1 MPVPLI
7 PRVVRP
13 VIASAV
19 LGSTI
24 YVIAG
29 AYPTAAV
36 AQTDGSLPQAVGVTA
51 PAKQFFTAV
60 RANFGGW
67 DLNHDGRLT
76 REEIELEMQDR
87 RITGVA
93 AAALGALKLSATRSN
108 YLLETRSY
116 SLADIDAM
124 EDRLQQGQP
133 EKSDQKLVRDFA
145 YGIKKLKEVPR
156 QLFSE
161 GVPHLAAIRQDRT
174 SDCYFL
180 SASGALAEAR
190 PEAIARMIAPNRDD
204 TYVVSF
210 PGRASVRV
218 SAPTDAEIAAYSDA
232 RDGIWLN
239 LLERAYAIVRI
250 KAEPSKPATRE
261 PLDSVGFRTGSS
273 SVIELLTG
281 HPSKVIQFPIDS
293 HRAADM
299 RLLQQVRG
307 ELISAIRQHRV
318 METQKASHD
327 FAVTG
332 YDAAS
337 DQVTIHNPYDR
348 GGYETMPDGNKAERT
363 SDGFFTLSTAQF
375 VNYFKYLRYESGGG
389 RS

>member
-1 MPVPLI
+1 V
-7 PRVVRP
+7 
-13 VIASAV
+13 
-19 LGSTI
+19 
-24 YVIAG
+24 
-29 AYPTAAV
+29 YPTAAV
-36 AQTDGSLPQAVGVTA
+36 AQTDGSLPHAVGVSATA
-51 PAKQFFTAV
+51 TEFFTAV
-60 RANFGGW
+60 RANFDGW

-93 AAALGALKLSATRSN
+93 AAALAALKLSATRSN
-108 YLLETRSY
+108 HLLETRTY

-133 EKSDQKLVRDFA
+133 EKSDQKLVRDFG

-161 GVPHLAAIRQDRT
+161 GGPHLAAIRQDRT

-210 PGRASVRV
+210 PGRPAVRV

-307 ELISAIRQHRV
+307 ELMSAFRQHRV

-332 YDAAS
+332 YDAVS

-363 SDGFFTLSTAQF
+363 PDGFFTLSTVQF